1 MATPAALGKTSA
13 SPAISAALFQ
23 QDCFYARKSHFSWSP
38 RFYFYDEHGNTLA
51 FVRNAS
57 FTWSN
62 EIRVFTDP
70 TLSFELLVIR
80 PLSRR
85 SPGESFVVIDSVNHK
100 PVGAIRQLQ
109 GNRLQRRQWVL
120 MDPDDQE
127 IATVTEDSL
136 LLGGIRRLVT
146 ELVPQS
152 YTFLF
157 ADREVGRATQNG
169 SLFTPEMKI
178 DLSSDREKQLDRR
191 LVAATAVLLLAFS
204 AQPLGAE

>member
-120 MDPDDQE
+120 MDPDGQE

-146 ELVPQS
+146 HGGPQS
-152 YTFLF
+152 YTFRL
-157 ADREVGRATQNG
+157 AGHEIGKATQSG
-169 SLFTPEMKI
+169 GLFSPEMKI
-178 DLSSDREKQLDRR
+178 DLSGDGGKQLDRR
-191 LVAATAVLLLAFS
+191 LAAAAVVLLLGIS
-204 AQPLGAE
+204 AHAPGAQ